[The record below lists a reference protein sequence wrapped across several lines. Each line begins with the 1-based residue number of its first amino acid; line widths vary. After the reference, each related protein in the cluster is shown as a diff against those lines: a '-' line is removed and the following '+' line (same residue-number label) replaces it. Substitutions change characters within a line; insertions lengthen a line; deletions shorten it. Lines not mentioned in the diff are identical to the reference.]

1 MLCLLFLPRGAES
14 PKVEPMKHCSANDG
28 TDIQAV
34 AGSGAHSPRRPYL
47 ADPRIVDL
55 VVYKTYADL
64 RAEAAKT
71 YINYLW
77 WVIDPILSMLV
88 FYVVFGLIFQRDAE
102 GFVQFLLT
110 GLVIW
115 TWYKQSVS
123 HAGNS
128 ILAGKGLMNQVH
140 VPKLVFP
147 VVTLLTD
154 LTKFGFV
161 LSLLLIFLWLS
172 GYPPSSTYLALPL
185 VLATQLMLIAAIG
198 FTLSATVPYLPDLRL
213 LVENLLHLQFF
224 LSGIFFSAEQI
235 PEQYQFWFYLN
246 PMASLIHDYRSIL
259 LDNTWPA
266 WGRLGLIVLFSFV
279 LIAGAVTLVRRLERE
294 YPRVVR

>member
-1 MLCLLFLPRGAES
+1 MKDYVANGVNKKGIADTAAPFTRPRYFL
-14 PKVEPMKHCSANDG
+14 
-28 TDIQAV
+28 
-34 AGSGAHSPRRPYL
+34 
-47 ADPRIVDL
+47 DPRIIDL
-55 VVYKTYADL
+55 VLYKTYADL

-88 FYVVFGLIFQRDAE
+88 FYVVFGLIFHRDGE
-102 GFVQFLLT
+102 GFIQFLLT

-147 VVTLLTD
+147 LVTLLTD

-172 GYPPSSTYLALPL
+172 GYAPGSAYLALPL
-185 VLATQLMLIAAIG
+185 VLATQLMLTAALG
-198 FTLSATVPYLPDLRL
+198 FTLSAIVPYVPDLKL

-224 LSGIFFSAEQI
+224 LSGIFYSAEHI

-246 PMASLIHDYRSIL
+246 PMASLIEDYRSIL
-259 LDNTWPA
+259 LHNMWPA
-266 WGRLGLIVLFSFV
+266 WGRLSLLVLFSAAV
-279 LIAGAVTLVRRLERE
+279 IAGAVALIQRLERE
-294 YPRVVR
+294 YPRIVR